1 MNETVDKFEK
11 RDKEL
16 KEISSGL
23 KKMIDVLDENKL
35 NSLSQ
40 EESDGFMVLDLI
52 LEGDLDKLS
61 SLPTR
66 CMASFVHTLKNID
79 DSRYYFINKNEIDD
93 EKLLQDLIAMSNES
107 TSRANKSLDESHE
120 KIKNA
125 LEMIN
130 QSDKK

>member
-1 MNETVDKFEK
+1 MDKFEK

-23 KKMIDVLDENKL
+23 KKMLDTLDENKL

-40 EESDGFMVLDLI
+40 EESDAFMVLNLI

-61 SLPTR
+61 SVPTSS
-66 CMASFVHTLKNID
+66 MVSFLHTLKSKDNSHHDYID
-79 DSRYYFINKNEIDD
+79 DSEIDD
-93 EKLLQDLIAMSNES
+93 EKLLQALIVMSKET
-107 TSRANKSLDESHE
+107 TSRANKSLDVSHE

-125 LEMIN
+125 LERIN

>member
-1 MNETVDKFEK
+1 MDKFEK

-40 EESDGFMVLDLI
+40 EESDAFMVLDLI

-79 DSRYYFINKNEIDD
+79 DSRHHIINKNEIDD
-93 EKLLQDLIAMSNES
+93 EKLLQPLIAMSKET

-120 KIKNA
+120 KIKDA
-125 LEMIN
+125 LERIN